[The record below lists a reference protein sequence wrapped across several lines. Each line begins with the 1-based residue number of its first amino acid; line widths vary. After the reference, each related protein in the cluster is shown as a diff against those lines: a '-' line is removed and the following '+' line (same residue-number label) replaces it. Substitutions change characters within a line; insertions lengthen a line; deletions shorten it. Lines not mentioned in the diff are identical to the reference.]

1 MAIRILKRFFETTDQ
16 VLDDIKR
23 TGFWPTTLIAPA
35 SPELPL
41 HWHDCEVHTYVIAGS
56 TWTLDGVT
64 GERVAMEPGDKLV
77 IPAGVLHAEGDT
89 PAPVTYIVALPEPRP
104 FGEFLTLLPLWPTT
118 SKRSP
123 KFHSSTWCLTK
134 LRTSRTLPPSAQTVQ
149 LLNSRH
155 SNTGK

>member
-1 MAIRILKRFFETTDQ
+1 MAIRIFKRFFDTTGQ
-16 VLDDIKR
+16 VLDDIKT

-104 FGEFLTLLPLWPTT
+104 FGEFLTLLPPETAPTQQ
-118 SKRSP
+118 SRV
-123 KFHSSTWCLTK
+123 SS
-134 LRTSRTLPPSAQTVQ
+134 
-149 LLNSRH
+149 
-155 SNTGK
+155 G